1 MDDPRAEA
9 PPLARALSYFC
20 ERRRWSPQRLAAAH
34 GFTDHRQI
42 LGYKSGDR
50 PLSREYLE
58 HLLAP
63 LEIGPEDIAPSLFSA
78 GLIVLDPPPPAASLV
93 DLTREEQRAIGR
105 TASTAGWTLAETLRG

>member
-34 GFTDHRQI
+34 GFADYRQI
-42 LGYKSGDR
+42 LGYKSGER

-58 HLLAP
+58 HLLEP
-63 LEIGPEDIAPSLFSA
+63 LEVRPEDIDAFLFSD
-78 GLIVLDPPPPAASLV
+78 GLIVLDPPPPAASPVALP
-93 DLTREEQRAIGR
+93 RAEQRAIDR
-105 TASTAGWTLAETLRG
+105 TASIAG